1 MISHPK
7 ERKIME
13 VRAPN
18 WQKACFVPTRSVA
31 FVVGFRRWMIK
42 YAGGQI
48 KWGGKFSAMPL
59 APTPPRET
67 ADGQVTKRLRNFIEE
82 LEITLRK

>member
-1 MISHPK
+1 
-7 ERKIME
+7 ME

-67 ADGQVTKRLRNFIEE
+67 ADGQVLISFGE
-82 LEITLRK
+82 LQELQLHI